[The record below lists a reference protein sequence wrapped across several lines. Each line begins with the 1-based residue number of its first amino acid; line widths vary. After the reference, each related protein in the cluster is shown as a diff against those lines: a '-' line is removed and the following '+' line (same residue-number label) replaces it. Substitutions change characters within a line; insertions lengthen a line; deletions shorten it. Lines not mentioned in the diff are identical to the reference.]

1 MSVTAELTDVTIEG
15 VRRVR
20 QNSTFWLDFASK
32 FGPKSVGA
40 CVEHVARSFRTLG
53 RGASP
58 WATPENLQ
66 DHLNVA
72 KYGVVPG
79 DVTYFSR
86 DHLLLQRGRM
96 ASAALS
102 DF

>member
-40 CVEHVARSFRTLG
+40 CVKHVARSFRTLG

-72 KYGVVPG
+72 KYRFQAHFKSS
-79 DVTYFSR
+79 DVR
-86 DHLLLQRGRM
+86 VHLVL
-96 ASAALS
+96 SALVAR
-102 DF
+102 